1 MFGKI
6 KQFLGIE
13 GVKMQVIVP
22 DEVSSRT
29 GVVQG
34 EIEFSTMNTQRISY
48 ITVKLI
54 ESYTQGRRKDK
65 RTQEFVLG
73 ETMIDDAFMIYPEE
87 DVVVEFELPYEKVQS
102 NIDAMV
108 DRGGIKGSLAKL
120 AKTAR
125 GARSEFRIE
134 AEAKVAGT
142 ALSPFARTTVK
153 FI

>member
-29 GVVQG
+29 GVVEG
-34 EIEFSTMNTQRISY
+34 EIEFSTMNTQRISI

-73 ETMIDDAFMIYPEE
+73 ETLIDDAFMIYPEE
-87 DVVVEFELPYEKVQS
+87 NVVVEFELPYKKVQS
-102 NIDAMV
+102 NMDAIA
-108 DRGGIKGSLAKL
+108 DRGGITGGLAKL

-125 GARSEFRIE
+125 GARSEYRIE

-142 ALSPFARTTVK
+142 ALSPFARTTVN

>member
-29 GVVQG
+29 GVVEG
-34 EIEFSTMNTQRISY
+34 EIEFSTMNTQRISH

-54 ESYTQGRRKDK
+54 ESYTQGRRKEK

-73 ETMIDDAFMIYPEE
+73 ETVIDDAFMIYPEE
-87 DVVVEFELPYEKVQS
+87 DVVVEFELPYKKVQS
-102 NIDAMV
+102 NMDAMAE
-108 DRGGIKGSLAKL
+108 RGGISGGLAKL

-125 GARSEFRIE
+125 GAKSEFRIE

>member
-13 GVKMQVIVP
+13 GVKMEVIVP
-22 DEVSSRT
+22 DEVNKRAGT
-29 GVVQG
+29 VEG
-34 EIEFSTMNTQRISY
+34 EIKFSTMNTQRISY

-54 ESYTQGRRKDK
+54 ESYTQGRRKEK

-73 ETMIDDAFMIYPEE
+73 EHIIDDAFMIYPEE
-87 DVVVEFELPYEKVQS
+87 DVIVEFQLPYQKVQS
-102 NIDAMV
+102 NMDAAAE
-108 DRGGIKGSLAKL
+108 RGGITGGLAKL
-120 AKTAR
+120 AKAAH
-125 GARSEFRIE
+125 GAKSEYRIE

-142 ALSPFARTTVK
+142 ALSPFGRTTVK

>member
-22 DEVSSRT
+22 DEVNSST
-29 GVVQG
+29 GIVEG
-34 EIEFSTMNTQRISY
+34 EIEFSTMNTQRIST

-54 ESYTQGRRKDK
+54 ESYTQGRRKEK

-73 ETMIDDAFMIYPEE
+73 ETLIDDAFMIYPEE
-87 DVVVEFELPYEKVQS
+87 NVIVEFELPYKKVQS
-102 NIDAMV
+102 NMDTIADS
-108 DRGGIKGSLAKL
+108 GGITGGLAKL
-120 AKTAR
+120 AKSVR
-125 GARSEFRIE
+125 GAKSEYRIE

-142 ALSPFARTTVK
+142 ALSPFARTIVN

>member
-87 DVVVEFELPYEKVQS
+87 DVVVEFELPYKKVQS

>member
-22 DEVSSRT
+22 DEVNSRA
-29 GVVQG
+29 GKVEG
-34 EIEFSTMNTQRISY
+34 EIEFSTMNTQRIST

-54 ESYTQGRRKDK
+54 ESYTQGRRKEK

-73 ETMIDDAFMIYPEE
+73 ETLIDDAFMIYPEE
-87 DVVVEFELPYEKVQS
+87 NVIVEFGLPYKKVQS
-102 NIDAMV
+102 NMDAIA
-108 DRGGIKGSLAKL
+108 DRGGITGGLAKL
-120 AKTAR
+120 AKNVR
-125 GARSEFRIE
+125 GAKSEYRIE